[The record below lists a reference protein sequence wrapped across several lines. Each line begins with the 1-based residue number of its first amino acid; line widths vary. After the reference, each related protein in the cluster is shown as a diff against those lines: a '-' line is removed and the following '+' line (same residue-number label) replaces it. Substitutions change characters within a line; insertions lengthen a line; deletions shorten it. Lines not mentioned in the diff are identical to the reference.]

1 MQQLPPPRIAALHD
15 LSCIG
20 RCALTVILPTLSVMG
35 YQTVPVPT
43 ALLSSHTGGFEDL
56 YFRDLTEDMH
66 GISAHFCRLGLSFR
80 AIYTGFLGS
89 EDQISTV
96 KDFIENFKNRRDE
109 GGESPLVLVDP
120 VMGDDGVL
128 YSTYT
133 TALAEGMRSLCQLA
147 EVLTPNLTEACL
159 LTDIPYRDTVHMSDE
174 ECALFARDLFYELE
188 ARFGAK
194 RTVITG
200 IKRANGTVE
209 NHGCDGQGNFFV
221 VARPHLAASYPG
233 TGDIFASVLLGRLLG
248 GMDFC
253 AAVGEASDFVGRVIG
268 ASACISTPVRMGVAL
283 EPQLK
288 YLITKGE

>member
-43 ALLSSHTGGFEDL
+43 ALLSSHTGGFDHL

-66 GISAHFCRLGLSFR
+66 GIGAHFRRLGLSFR

-89 EDQISTV
+89 EAQIQTV
-96 KDFIENFKNRRDE
+96 KSFIEDFKSLRDE
-109 GGESPLVLVDP
+109 SGVCPLVMVDP

-133 TALAEGMRSLCQLA
+133 PALAEGMRELCHYAQ
-147 EVLTPNLTEACL
+147 VLTPNLTEACL
-159 LTDIPYRDTVHMSDE
+159 LSDTPYRSTEGMSDT
-174 ECALFARDLFYELE
+174 ECEAFIHGLLARLE
-188 ARFGAK
+188 AFGAE
-194 RTVITG
+194 RIVITG
-200 IKRANGTVE
+200 IERPGGYVE
-209 NHGCDGQGNFFV
+209 NFGRDKDGLGFRV
-221 VARPHLAASYPG
+221 SRPHLNASYPG
-233 TGDIFASVLLGRLLG
+233 TGDLFASVLLGRLLE
-248 GMDFC
+248 GMDFS
-253 AAVGEASDFVGRVIG
+253 AAVEDASDFVGRVIS
-268 ASACISTPVRMGVAL
+268 ASALIPTPVRMGVAL

-288 YLITKGE
+288 YLIVKGE